1 MKNTNEQLE
10 RLLEIT
16 DYLLAFTSK
25 SNGFDVISGSVSN
38 DRQYFALKAIGNSAT
53 LGAGTTTINGDS
65 PDAGDT
71 IQQGDTLYGSF
82 DDVEVT
88 SGKVYA
94 YYRNA

>member
-53 LGAGTTTINGDS
+53 FGAGTTTINGDS